1 MNNPKFQKN
10 DLVKINYECDTL
22 FGGRIKSTPDKYGF
36 VLNIKPRGLGTVYY
50 SVYMQN
56 GLVLT
61 VHELDLLK
69 A

>member
-10 DLVKINYECDTL
+10 DLVKINDRFDHL
-22 FGGRIKSTPDKYGF
+22 FGALGF
-36 VLNIKPRGLGTVYY
+36 VLNIKPRGLGTIYY

-69 A
+69 T

>member
-10 DLVKINYECDTL
+10 DLVKINDGFDPL
-22 FGGRIKSTPDKYGF
+22 FGALGI
-36 VLNIKPRGLGTVYY
+36 VLSIKPRGLGTIYY
-50 SVYMQN
+50 SVYMQY

-69 A
+69 T